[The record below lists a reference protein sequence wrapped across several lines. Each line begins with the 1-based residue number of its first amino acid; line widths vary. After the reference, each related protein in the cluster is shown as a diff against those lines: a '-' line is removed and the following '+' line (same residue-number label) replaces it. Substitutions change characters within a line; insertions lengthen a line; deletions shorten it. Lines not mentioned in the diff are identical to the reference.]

1 MGTVAA
7 VDRQLGQGGLMRRRH
22 DGVRYATVDEFLMF
36 TGADR
41 GVDRAWTRPCDLVWV
56 VMS

>member
-1 MGTVAA
+1 MAK
-7 VDRQLGQGGLMRRRH
+7 
-22 DGVRYATVDEFLMF
+22 RYATVDEFLMF

-41 GVDRAWTRPCDLVWV
+41 RVDGVWTRPCDLGWM